1 MQGHGLVVD
10 VVALTKT
17 SVVINVVKKDISQ
30 EIVEVVVVPEME
42 AIEVADVIIA
52 MSQGMNAVTDPGQET
67 EDTEDPEVGLD
78 HVIEAEDI
86 KVPQRL
92 TSFLFQNELIEGS
105 YKSKSLQR
113 TSRYLFLEIFRI
125 FYSETL
131 TYVY

>member
-1 MQGHGLVVD
+1 
-10 VVALTKT
+10 
-17 SVVINVVKKDISQ
+17 
-30 EIVEVVVVPEME
+30 ME

>member
-1 MQGHGLVVD
+1 VVD

>member
-1 MQGHGLVVD
+1 MVD